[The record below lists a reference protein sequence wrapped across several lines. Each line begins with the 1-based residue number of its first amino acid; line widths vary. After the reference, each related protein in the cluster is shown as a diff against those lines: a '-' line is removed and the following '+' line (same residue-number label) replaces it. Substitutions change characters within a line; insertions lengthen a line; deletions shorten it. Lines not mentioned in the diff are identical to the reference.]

1 MKVSFTSDP
10 EDGRAKTV
18 IGQVKATSRWRAASG
33 SLGSEGERKAAI
45 DALMREAAEYGADA
59 VIDVQ
64 FAVDDVKGHDIEG
77 VALHRV
83 TATGLAVRFAR
94 AA

>member
-1 MKVSFTSDP
+1 MEMSFTSDL

-18 IGQVKATSRWRAASG
+18 IGQVTATSRWRAASG
-33 SLGSEGERKAAI
+33 SLGSEAERKAAI

-59 VIDVQ
+59 VIDVH

-83 TATGLAVRFAR
+83 TATGIAVRFAR